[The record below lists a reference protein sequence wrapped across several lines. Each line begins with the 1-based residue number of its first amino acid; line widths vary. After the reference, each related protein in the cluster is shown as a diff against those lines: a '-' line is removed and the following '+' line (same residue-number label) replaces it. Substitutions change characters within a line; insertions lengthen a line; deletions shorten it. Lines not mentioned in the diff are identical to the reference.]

1 MARDRC
7 TGLTLLEL
15 LVCLALLGILLSQAL
30 PSFGQLK
37 QRQRLEL
44 VAQTLLTDL
53 QQARSEAVLHGETV
67 QFRFSQ
73 HPLGSCYIIYLGASA
88 QCRCSDAGQA
98 QCTAPAA
105 PIKLQWL
112 PLSQQVS
119 LRSNVGNMSFQ
130 ARQGLVSSTG
140 SIDVSNPNGQAIRAV
155 VSIAGRVRNCAPNG
169 EFKQMPK
176 C

>member
-7 TGLTLLEL
+7 TGLTMLEL

-30 PSFGQLK
+30 RSLGQLK

-44 VAQTLLTDL
+44 VAQTLRTDL
-53 QQARSEAVLHGETV
+53 QQVAAKPCCTAKRCS
-67 QFRFSQ
+67 S
-73 HPLGSCYIIYLGASA
+73 ASA
-88 QCRCSDAGQA
+88 SIHSAAVTSSTWALLRNAVA
-98 QCTAPAA
+98 AMPARRNAPPRAA

-112 PLSQQVS
+112 PLSQQVRQ
-119 LRSNVGNMSFQ
+119 RSNVGNMSVQ
-130 ARQGLVSSTG
+130 ARQGLVSSIG
-140 SIDVSNPNGQAIRAV
+140 SIDVSNPNGQAIRAI
-155 VSIAGRVRNCAPNG
+155 VSITGRVRNCAPIG